1 MTIFKRHEYARWM
14 VTASELIDALGG
26 NGTVAEKAGV
36 KPSAVSNW
44 RKFGCFPPR
53 VYLRLAAHA
62 RKRGIEIPEELFR
75 ERVETA
81 A

>member
-1 MTIFKRHEYARWM
+1 M
-14 VTASELIDALGG
+14 VTAAELIDALGG
-26 NGTVAEKAGV
+26 NGEVAKIAGV

-53 VYLRLAAHA
+53 LYLRFAAGA
-62 RKRGIEIPEELFR
+62 RDRGVRLPEELFR
-75 ERVETA
+75 ERTGAEA

>member
-1 MTIFKRHEYARWM
+1 M
-14 VTASELIDALGG
+14 VTAGELIDALGG
-26 NGTVAEKAGV
+26 NGEVARIAGV

-53 VYLRLAAHA
+53 LYLRFAAGA
-62 RKRGIEIPEELFR
+62 KDRGIAIPEELFR
-75 ERVETA
+75 ERSGAVA